1 MSVSNTFL
9 SHPGDWLIPSE
20 PKPRSETPTETPEPM
35 ARPSRDREEFE
46 QAVQPSLG
54 RDDLLIRRAIAR
66 ADGAF
71 EELTSKHMPMLRRIA
86 YNLLHNS
93 EDAEEAVQDALLSAY
108 HNLKSFRGQSLFSTW
123 LTRIV
128 INAAR
133 MVRRKKNGRP
143 EVSLDEILDTDA
155 RPKIAAVVD
164 PRHDPEQACEAAE
177 IGELIDE
184 GFRRLSP
191 HLQEAFRLRDIE
203 GLSTEACLAAL
214 GIQRSAFKSRV
225 TRARHRLAS
234 SLRPSLFSPED
245 QQLAAGK

>member
-1 MSVSNTFL
+1 MSALNAVPSQSDNWFL
-9 SHPGDWLIPSE
+9 PYRPRVGPPIEPPGSI
-20 PKPRSETPTETPEPM
+20 TPPL
-35 ARPSRDREEFE
+35 ADREDCE
-46 QAVQPSLG
+46 QHVQSSLLNQE
-54 RDDLLIRRAIAR
+54 RLLIRRVIASD
-66 ADGAF
+66 DGAF
-71 EELTSKHMPMLRRIA
+71 EELIAKHVPRLRQIA
-86 YNLLHNS
+86 YNLLRNR

-108 HNLKSFRGQSLFSTW
+108 RNLKSFRGQSLFSTW

-133 MVRRKKNGRP
+133 MVRRKNSGRP
-143 EVSLDEILDTDA
+143 ECSLDEILAADP

-191 HLQEAFRLRDIE
+191 HLQEAFRLREIE
-203 GLSTEACLAAL
+203 GLSTDACLAIL

-234 SLRPSLFSPED
+234 ALRPMLLSAQAQQFS
-245 QQLAAGK
+245 AGE